1 MNGYIELRSN
11 MKKALLKC
19 RLPKHKILATGFCNC
34 LSPETWKERLK
45 NDPSVSSYHERNN
58 HHYGSMEVVNEDDEE
73 SDTFDTQSWPEML
86 PPGKIIHMQ
95 ETKENNLTMCF
106 REPQNFKEI
115 IISTKMI
122 NDHAPSSYQSMLKK
136 LAFKFVSRNSNI
148 EV

>member
-106 REPQNFKEI
+106 SFNYKWCRMKKISFDCLSTSKTSI
-115 IISTKMI
+115 IV
-122 NDHAPSSYQSMLKK
+122 L
-136 LAFKFVSRNSNI
+136 
-148 EV
+148 

>member
-1 MNGYIELRSN
+1 MNGYIELRTN

-34 LSPETWKERLK
+34 LSPETWKDRLK
-45 NDPSVSSYHERNN
+45 NDPSVSFDLERNN
-58 HHYGSMEVVNEDDEE
+58 HYGSMEAVVNDDDEE
-73 SDTFDTQSWPEML
+73 SDVFDTQSWPEML

-95 ETKENNLTMCF
+95 ETKENLTMCF
-106 REPQNFKEI
+106 REPQEFKEI

-148 EV
+148 QV